1 MKFFSA
7 AAAFLAALPLVARA
21 TLTITTPTNWNASGL
36 VTLAWTGDATD
47 PTFSVEL
54 LNGGLLTFGALAL
67 LNNVSPTAGSAS
79 FSLGSVPV
87 GSGYTIE
94 FVNITNINQAYATSS
109 PFSIGATYIATT
121 SVSAAAASTSGTPA
135 VVTVS
140 AVATTTVNAQ
150 ASSSSA
156 AAAAASATPFHSN
169 GAAVIS
175 PKVGALGGILAVGF
189 AMALL

>member
-7 AAAFLAALPLVARA
+7 AAALLAALPLVARA
-21 TLTITTPTNWNASGL
+21 TLTITTPANWNASGL
-36 VTLAWTGDATD
+36 VTLTWTGDATD

-109 PFSIGATYIATT
+109 PFAIGATYVATT
-121 SVSAAAASTSGTPA
+121 SVSAAVSTSGTPA

-169 GAAVIS
+169 GATVIS
-175 PKVGALGGILAVGF
+175 PKVGALGGVLAVGF